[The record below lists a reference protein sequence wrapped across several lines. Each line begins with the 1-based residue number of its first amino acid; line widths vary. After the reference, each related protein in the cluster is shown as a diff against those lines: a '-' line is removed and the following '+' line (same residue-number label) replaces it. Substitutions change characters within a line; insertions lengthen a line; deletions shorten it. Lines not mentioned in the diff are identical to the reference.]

1 MGADEEK
8 KAYGSDVDAAS
19 PNGTIEDIEV
29 GEGGLKRNLKGRH
42 MQMIAI
48 GGSIG
53 AGLFVGSGSAL
64 TSGGPGSLVI
74 DFIIIGFMLLLTVN
88 ALGELAGKSAIRSP
102 KISVS
107 DFTKLYTLSRVLSIT
122 TPSDS
127 SMRVGDL
134 PWVGTT
140 P

>member
-8 KAYGSDVDAAS
+8 KAYGSDVEAAS

-88 ALGELAGKSAIRSP
+88 ALGELAGKSAIRNP
-102 KISVS
+102 KISVP
-107 DFTKLYTLSRVLSIT
+107 DFTKLYTLSLVLSIT
-122 TPSDS
+122 TLSVS
-127 SMRVGDL
+127 LMRVGDL